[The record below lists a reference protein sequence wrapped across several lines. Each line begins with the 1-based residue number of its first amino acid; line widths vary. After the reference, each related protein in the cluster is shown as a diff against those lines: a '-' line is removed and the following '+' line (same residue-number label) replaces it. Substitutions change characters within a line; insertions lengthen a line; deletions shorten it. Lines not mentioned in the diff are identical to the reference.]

1 MGYFADIFR
10 DRDVAQRQAAVE
22 FEAAWQ
28 TGNTVR
34 QLRAAARHLIAMD
47 DGSASCDLLDR
58 VMAQA
63 KAAAV
68 EHPREYFDVA
78 VAALIAASAR
88 VTCRSLLTAEDLL
101 ALAKQLG
108 DPARMYFVLEARIPT
123 AYFSGR
129 RNDEIATSAA
139 QLDYA
144 ISNFQVAYSL
154 ANRCRT
160 ELEIHP
166 DSDTGRRLC
175 EQALEKITL
184 ESFPT
189 LGLHIH
195 AFLFRADV
203 RLGNKA
209 SAFKHMQ
216 AVLPG
221 VLKGRPG
228 ARDSTFYLISF
239 ARLLLHMG
247 RTSDALSMI
256 DRSRRFPSDDPTIKI
271 FRSRMLLEIYTA
283 IGTPDAY
290 ARALPEV
297 GNVEALLRQ
306 PGNGA
311 SQTRKGNKQVIS
323 KFYERF
329 GQYQAALSALKDA
342 NQAAEE
348 VQRLAGETAR
358 IELQEKLHV
367 AAKDKENTQ
376 LKAEA
381 ELQAERQRGWVVAFG
396 IALLGGALAAV
407 ALGMAVRRGRRLASV
422 SAELAQRNGELE
434 QRSASRI
441 RLLAAACH
449 DLRQPAHAL
458 GMLAELGD
466 DARRDP
472 SRFGAW
478 LQSVRRSTASLSDML
493 DALMDLGRLDN
504 GQYTPHTG
512 PVSLAELLHEVTLHF
527 SGLAQRKGLTLH
539 VTPAEGE
546 VVSDRHLLRRIV
558 FNLVSNAIKYT
569 DTGHVR
575 VSLER
580 GSHTVLLNVQDSGP
594 GIPPDKLEEVFRDH
608 VRLNPTKAA
617 EGLGIGLSI
626 VRRAA
631 ELLGH
636 PLSLVSPPGQGTTAT
651 LQLPLAA
658 DGAARLVAQA
668 APRADAP
675 QGCVIGLLEDDAD
688 VREAT
693 AALLRRWGYTVYA
706 AADAAALKDSLDP
719 TRPPLSLLLSD
730 LHLGS
735 LNGLDELTQL
745 RGALQAPTLPALLV
759 TGDMDAAVAIQAAR
773 AGVYVAHKPLA
784 PGRLGEIVQDLVRA
798 ASHAEP
804 QAVAQGVT

>member
-1 MGYFADIFR
+1 MTLEILTNVG
-10 DRDVAQRQAAVE
+10 
-22 FEAAWQ
+22 
-28 TGNTVR
+28 T
-34 QLRAAARHLIAMD
+34 
-47 DGSASCDLLDR
+47 
-58 VMAQA
+58 A
-63 KAAAV
+63 KAFALGL
-68 EHPREYFDVA
+68 REVQQ
-78 VAALIAASAR
+78 LNG
-88 VTCRSLLTAEDLL
+88 LL
-101 ALAKQLG
+101 A
-108 DPARMYFVLEARIPT
+108 
-123 AYFSGR
+123 
-129 RNDEIATSAA
+129 
-139 QLDYA
+139 
-144 ISNFQVAYSL
+144 
-154 ANRCRT
+154 
-160 ELEIHP
+160 
-166 DSDTGRRLC
+166 
-175 EQALEKITL
+175 
-184 ESFPT
+184 
-189 LGLHIH
+189 
-195 AFLFRADV
+195 
-203 RLGNKA
+203 
-209 SAFKHMQ
+209 
-216 AVLPG
+216 
-221 VLKGRPG
+221 
-228 ARDSTFYLISF
+228 
-239 ARLLLHMG
+239 
-247 RTSDALSMI
+247 
-256 DRSRRFPSDDPTIKI
+256 DRSEFGPQPTRVYK
-271 FRSRMLLEIYTA
+271 LA
-283 IGTPDAY
+283 
-290 ARALPEV
+290 
-297 GNVEALLRQ
+297 
-306 PGNGA
+306 
-311 SQTRKGNKQVIS
+311 IS
-323 KFYERF
+323 KFFERF
-329 GQYQAALSALKDA
+329 GRHEAALAALKDA

-358 IELQEKLHV
+358 IELQEKLNV

-527 SGLAQRKGLTLH
+527 GGLAQRKGLTLH

-668 APRADAP
+668 AARADAP

-706 AADAAALKDSLDP
+706 AADAAALKNSLDP

-745 RGALQAPTLPALLV
+745 RGALRAPTLPALLV

-773 AGVYVAHKPLA
+773 ARVYVAHKPLA
-784 PGRLGEIVQDLVRA
+784 PGRLAEVVQDLVRA

-804 QAVAQGVT
+804 QAAAQGVT